1 MEFPAPSPSSL
12 LSAGTRQWE
21 AGEATSLEMTKNS
34 MVKLAKL
41 AMVQRCNGA
50 TPWYLLQMT
59 RNWSIF
65 VKLGQCPRSD

>member
-21 AGEATSLEMTKNS
+21 AGEATSLEMTNNS
-34 MVKLAKL
+34 MLKMAKL
-41 AMVQRCNGA
+41 SCNGA
-50 TPWYLLQMT
+50 TPWYVLQMT

-65 VKLGQCPRSD
+65 AKLGQCPRSD